1 MENKNE
7 QIPVFLREGMMRKI
21 MEDKEC
27 AELIIH
33 TFLNRHELKLIP
45 NTYDNSKNFFAID
58 KENRLCRIMLQF
70 ADSFD
75 ASNDFLNPDS
85 NEFKDGDK
93 YRNFLL
99 IFDKDYP
106 QLNKFGYFFH
116 TEIKEITDEEVCRET
131 ELYIINIDYEG
142 DSPFSH
148 LLCDLKCNNPDK
160 IRNRTL
166 RRRIK
171 EILAEENGTE
181 GHE

>member
-1 MENKNE
+1 MEKENRK
-7 QIPVFLREGMMRKI
+7 IPIFLREGMMRKI

-33 TFLNRHELKLIP
+33 TFLQLPDLKIIP
-45 NTYDNSKNFFAID
+45 NTCDCNDNIYALDGN
-58 KENRLCRIMLQF
+58 NNLCRIILRTMDFLEGER
-70 ADSFD
+70 
-75 ASNDFLNPDS
+75 DFLNPFS
-85 NEFKDGDK
+85 GNFANDK
-93 YRNFLL
+93 KCKNYVL
-99 IFDKDYP
+99 IFDEDFP
-106 QLNKFGYFFH
+106 QLNQYGYFYDA
-116 TEIKEITDEEVCRET
+116 EIKKTTDKSICYDA
-131 ELYIINIDYEG
+131 ELNVINVDYAG
-142 DSPFSH
+142 NSPFSH